1 MSKMELFLIIGDDY
15 KLLTLAT
22 KSFILGIARVL
33 NVPLEVF
40 CYEVF
45 GINLDHK
52 PLCRLMLLNASGTW
66 EK

>member
-1 MSKMELFLIIGDDY
+1 MTKTELFLIIGDDY

-33 NVPLEVF
+33 DVPLQVL
-40 CYEVF
+40 CWGVWKK
-45 GINLDHK
+45 NLDHK
-52 PLCRLMLLNASGTW
+52 PLCNLILLNASDTW

>member
-1 MSKMELFLIIGDDY
+1 MTKTELFLIIGDDY

-33 NVPLEVF
+33 DVPLQVL

-45 GINLDHK
+45 GKK
-52 PLCRLMLLNASGTW
+52 P
-66 EK
+66 

>member
-33 NVPLEVF
+33 DVPLQVLY
-40 CYEVF
+40 YEVF
-45 GINLDHK
+45 RKK
-52 PLCRLMLLNASGTW
+52 P
-66 EK
+66 